1 MRVVMI
7 CPYSMSR
14 PGGVQGQVLG
24 LARELRKLDVD
35 VRIVGAVRRAA
46 ARARRS

>member
-1 MRVVMI
+1 MKVAMI

-24 LARELRKLDVD
+24 LARELRQLDVD
-35 VRIVGAVRRAA
+35 VRIVAPVRRTA
-46 ARARRS
+46 ARRRRS